1 MDVETLF
8 RQGKIFINRFFN
20 LQRDKIDNAQTYDAI
35 ASGIEFRGTN
45 LWILIFAI
53 FVASL
58 GLNMNSIP
66 VIIGAMLISPLMGP
80 IMGIG
85 LGLGVADV
93 DLIRRSFKNL
103 AVATVFGMLT
113 SCLYFLISPLDE
125 ARSELLARTTPTIY
139 DVLIAFF
146 GGMAGIIATGS
157 KEKGNVIPGVAIA
170 TALMPP
176 LCTSGY
182 GLATGQWNFFFGA
195 FYLYMINC
203 VYIGF
208 ATWLG
213 VRILRLPKQPAQDS
227 QKRKRLVNL
236 ISAIVLLTALPSIY
250 ITWRI
255 LKDNILNTQVSTFV
269 AQQFDFPATQV
280 LNKQLITKDKN
291 KTLEVSLIGQN
302 IPQDSINVIISKM
315 PFYGLGEVKLRVLQG
330 YTPNSSLD
338 QQVINSTLIQDV
350 LNHNQNIID
359 EQRAEIAALQN
370 NLMGYQRLD
379 SIGLAIAPE
388 IKVIFPQII
397 DLAVANTYFNQIDS
411 MRASPVTLAIV
422 TVNQRI
428 NQTDQNK
435 LQAWLAARIQT
446 NHLRLILE
454 EEHK

>member
-1 MDVETLF
+1 MDLERLF
-8 RQGKIFINRFFN
+8 LKARTTAKSFLDLN
-20 LQRDKIDNAQTYDAI
+20 RDKISNDQTVEAI
-35 ASGIEFRGTN
+35 VNGVEFRGTN

-85 LGLGVADV
+85 LGLGITDLE
-93 DLIRRSFKNL
+93 LIRRSFKNL
-103 AVATVFGMLT
+103 AVATIFGMLT
-113 SCLYFLISPLDE
+113 SCVYFLISPIDE

-213 VRILRLPKQPAQDS
+213 VRILKLPHKPAQDTK
-227 QKRKRLVNL
+227 KRQRLVTWISVLVL
-236 ISAIVLLTALPSIY
+236 ITALPSLY

-255 LKDNILNTQVSTFV
+255 IKDNILERQVQSFV
-269 AQQFDFPATQV
+269 AEQFDFPSTQV
-280 LNKQLITKDKN
+280 LNKQIITSKDKK
-291 KTLEVSLIGQN
+291 KTLEVSLIGQS
-302 IPQDSINVIISKM
+302 IPQDSINMISSRM
-315 PFYGLGEVKLRVLQG
+315 PFYGLKDISLRVVQG
-330 YTPNSSLD
+330 YEGASVNEQVLTSS
-338 QQVINSTLIQDV
+338 IMQD
-350 LNHNQNIID
+350 LLKHNQEQLDRQRKTID
-359 EQRAEIAALQN
+359 SLRIGLNSYE
-370 NLMGYQRLD
+370 RLD
-379 SIGLAIAPE
+379 SIGLVIAPE
-388 IKVIFPQII
+388 IKVIFPQVI
-397 DLAVANTYFNQIDS
+397 DIAVANTFASQLDS
-411 MRASPVTLAIV
+411 MRLTPVTLAI
-422 TVNQRI
+422 I
-428 NQTDQNK
+428 STDKK
-435 LQAWLAARIQT
+435 LTATEEQKLKEWLAARIQT
-446 NHLRLILE
+446 KHLKMILQ
-454 EEHK
+454 